1 MFLLR
6 LSVDRFPISRSV
18 RSSRICEFSKFFFV
32 IAVVQM
38 SLEIVHIAGD
48 ISLPGVGRGSGGGT
62 GGGRAEIG
70 GGEIEGSFWQ
80 QTLDG

>member
-18 RSSRICEFSKFFFV
+18 RSSRIYDFLKFFFV
-32 IAVVQM
+32 TAVVQM
-38 SLEIVHIAGD
+38 SLKIVYIIGD
-48 ISLPGVGRGSGGGT
+48 ISLPRVGRGSGGGT
-62 GGGRAEIG
+62 RGGRAEIG
-70 GGEIEGSFWQ
+70 GGEIDGSLWQ